1 MDLPVWQQLYD
12 SLKDHNFMVVAV
24 AQDSRGAEAA
34 GPWIE
39 KARPTY
45 WSLIDRDH
53 LVASLYGMLNVPRA
67 LWIDEAGRIVRPPE
81 TAGSTDH
88 FRRMDPKTST
98 LSPEDQAARD
108 QAKAIYLQAVR
119 DWVTTGRHALDV
131 DAARAKLPRATPQIA
146 LAHAHFRLG
155 AWLQRQG
162 RHDAGLTH
170 MKEASR
176 LHPDSWSMWRQSA
189 EVNDVG
195 LAAGPAFWAR
205 VKALGDKPY
214 HPPPDL
220 PGFPGRWQ

>member
-12 SLKDHNFMVVAV
+12 SLKDRNFMVVAV

-53 LVASLYGMLNVPRA
+53 RVTSLYGMVNVPRA
-67 LWIDEAGRIVRPPE
+67 VWIDEEGRIVRPPE

-98 LSPEDQAARD
+98 LRPEDQAARD
-108 QAKAIYLQAVR
+108 RGKAFYLDAVR
-119 DWVTTGRHALDV
+119 DWVITGRYALGA
-131 DAARAKLPRATPQIA
+131 DAARAKLPRVTPEIA
-146 LAHAHFRLG
+146 RAHAHFRLG
-155 AWLQRQG
+155 TWLQQHG
-162 RHDAGLTH
+162 RDEEGLAH
-170 MKEASR
+170 MKEASS
-176 LHPDSWSMWRQSA
+176 LHPDSWCMWRQSA
-189 EVNDVG
+189 DLNEVG
-195 LAAGPAFWAR
+195 LAAGPAFWER
-205 VKALGDKPY
+205 VRALGDKPF

-220 PGFPGRWQ
+220 PGFPGR